1 MAIYNIKNKGS
12 GKYLNITGDYLTSLT
27 NNQNVMQWG
36 GSFTPEQTWVI
47 DTIVTSS
54 TGNGVPIKSHVDQNF
69 SLNIYRTTKN
79 ADVYPIASNG
89 GGDGHVYFEPV
100 SGVANGYRIVTKSNF
115 STTKHYLSL
124 ASNSTA
130 NNINVCWAPYDGTN
144 YQVWILEPMKYMNV
158 NANLHY
164 VSIASSEIG
173 VRYTNAAK
181 RTPTDSNY
189 FNAGFFGD
197 YGSVTGTLPAGNL
210 IADFNESEISA
221 DNKDELVGRE
231 CTFSNGKVYKGCNN
245 GGGNTNTSTFYID
258 SSNKAY
264 IAQTSSVNSTWKY
277 AISGAPIMV
286 NGVAA
291 TSTAIQNQGWDLSW
305 IYNTWHGCLAVAT
318 NSSTGADEF
327 YYLAIK
333 TTTSNFITTEVCN
346 TLNDLGLGIQNA
358 IMLDGGGSF
367 IFKYD
372 GTTRA
377 ETTENRKIN
386 NIMYF

>member
-27 NNQNVMQWG
+27 NNQNVMQWD
-36 GSFTPEQTWVI
+36 GSYTPEQTWVI
-47 DTIVTSS
+47 DSIVTSS
-54 TGNGVPIKSHVDQNF
+54 TGSGVPIKSHVNQNF

-100 SGVANGYRIVTKSNF
+100 SGVTNGYRIVTKSDF

-124 ASNSTA
+124 ESNSSA
-130 NNINVCWAPYDGTN
+130 NNINVCWAPYNGTN
-144 YQVWILEPMKYMNV
+144 YQVWVLEPMKYMKV

-164 VSIASSEIG
+164 VRIASSETG

-189 FNAGFFGD
+189 FNAGFFGY
-197 YGSVTGTLPAGNL
+197 YGSGTLPAGNL
-210 IADFNESEISA
+210 VADFNTSEISA
-221 DNKDELVGRE
+221 DNKNDLVGWG
-231 CTFSNGKVYKGCNN
+231 CSFANDKVYKGCNN
-245 GGGNTNTSTFYID
+245 GGGYTNASTFYID
-258 SSNKAY
+258 SSHEAY
-264 IAQTSSVNSTWKY
+264 IAQTSSVNSTWEY

-291 TSTAIQNQGWDLSW
+291 TSTDIQDQGWDLSW
-305 IYNTWHGCLAVAT
+305 TYNTWHGCLAVTT

-333 TTTSNFITTEVCN
+333 TTTNSFITTEVCN
-346 TLNDLGLGIQNA
+346 TLNNLGLGIQNA

-367 IFKYD
+367 IFKYS
-372 GTTRA
+372 GTPRA
-377 ETTENRKIN
+377 ETTENRQIN